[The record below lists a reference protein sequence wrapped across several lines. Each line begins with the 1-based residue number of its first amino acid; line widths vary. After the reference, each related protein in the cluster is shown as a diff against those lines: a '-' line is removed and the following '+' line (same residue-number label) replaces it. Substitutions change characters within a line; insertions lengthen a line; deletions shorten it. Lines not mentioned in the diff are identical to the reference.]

1 MRLKIASAVKAVT
14 VLTAAGLLLGG
25 CYYHPRAVHG
35 GPHYAAPAYGHYK
48 HHHGKGRGQVYHHRQ
63 RHGHHGHRGH
73 W

>member
-1 MRLKIASAVKAVT
+1 MRLRIPSAVKAVG

-25 CYYHPRAVHG
+25 CYYHPRSHYG
-35 GPHYAAPAYGHYK
+35 GPYYAAPGHGHYK
-48 HHHGKGRGQVYHHRQ
+48 HDDRGKGGHHRH